1 MPIFRGLAKFIIK
14 LQIMSDSKD
23 YLKMTPEELSA
34 EEKKLKRGEII
45 SAVLVGFLVGVM
57 IFGIAKN
64 GFGFLY
70 IFIPVLLILGD
81 LTTLLGWKRQYS

>member
-1 MPIFRGLAKFIIK
+1 
-14 LQIMSDSKD
+14 MSDTKD
-23 YLKMTPEELSA
+23 YSKLTPEELSA
-34 EEKKLKRGEII
+34 QEKKLKRSEIL

-70 IFIPVLLILGD
+70 IFIPVLLIVGIVKNSQTQKSNLKEIQAEIAARKND
-81 LTTLLGWKRQYS
+81 